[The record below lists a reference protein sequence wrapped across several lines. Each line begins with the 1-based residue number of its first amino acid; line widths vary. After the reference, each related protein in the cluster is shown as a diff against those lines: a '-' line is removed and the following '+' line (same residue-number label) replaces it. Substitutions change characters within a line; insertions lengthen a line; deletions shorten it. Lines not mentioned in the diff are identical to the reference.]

1 MKVQAQPTPR
11 ELLNNVQS
19 IYNDLK
25 TLMWRYF
32 GDEEQDWYT
41 DLLDARMSLRRL
53 LDRGRD
59 ER

>member
-1 MKVQAQPTPR
+1 VKVQAQPTPR